1 MAVEVVMPKMGMAM
15 KEGTVSLWNKQ
26 VGDVVTKGEVIA
38 SISSEKIEADLEAP
52 ADGVLLKIAVA
63 EWQGVPPGTVIGYI
77 GHPNEQVAKE
87 VTAAAA
93 VEAAAPAKQQGEG
106 TASAVAIAPAAIA
119 TPAANAA
126 KAGDVKIS
134 PVARKLAEAAG
145 ISFESLVGTGP
156 QGRITKEDVEKAI
169 AERTAA
175 EQVPAAASQPVTA
188 VAGCPSVTPAAD
200 RQPMAA
206 EEDVDVIPVTG
217 MRKVIA
223 TRMLDSL
230 RESAQLTLTI
240 RVDVTDLTALQKQ
253 MNEVTQ
259 KEHGLK
265 LTMTDW
271 IAKAT
276 VLALQKHRQ
285 VNSAYIGDR
294 IHRYGHVH
302 LGIAVALEK
311 GLVVPVVRHAES
323 RSLLDLS
330 RQIKALA
337 AQAREGTLPMEEM
350 QGSTFSITN
359 LGAYGIEFFT
369 PVLNPP
375 EAGIL
380 GVGAV
385 QDTPV
390 FVGEE
395 VQRRSMLPLSLTF
408 DHRVLDGAPAAEF
421 LHTLKQYLEEPYRM
435 LLYHQQA

>member
-1 MAVEVVMPKMGMAM
+1 MAVEVLMPKMGMAM
-15 KEGTVSLWNKQ
+15 KEGTVSHWNKQ
-26 VGDVVTKGEVIA
+26 VGDLVSKGEVIA

-52 ADGVLLKIAVA
+52 ADGVLLKIAVS
-63 EWQGVPPGTVIGYI
+63 EWEGVPPGTVIGYI
-77 GHPNEQVAKE
+77 GHPSEQIVE
-87 VTAAAA
+87 ETAATATL
-93 VEAAAPAKQQGEG
+93 EAAAPEAREEL
-106 TASAVAIAPAAIA
+106 PAASTAMAPMAA
-119 TPAANAA
+119 TPASS
-126 KAGDVKIS
+126 KEVKIS

-145 ISFESLVGTGP
+145 LPLESLIGTGP
-156 QGRITKEDVEKAI
+156 AGRITKEDVEKAI
-169 AERTAA
+169 ADRETKQTVAPEDDQRA
-175 EQVPAAASQPVTA
+175 A
-188 VAGCPSVTPAAD
+188 VAGKETVE
-200 RQPMAA
+200 QL
-206 EEDVDVIPVTG
+206 PVSG

-223 TRMLDSL
+223 SRMMASL
-230 RESAQLTLTI
+230 RESAQLTITA
-240 RVDVTDLTALQKQ
+240 RADVTDLIAWQQK

-259 KEHGLK
+259 KEHDTK
-265 LTMTDW
+265 LTLTDL

-276 VLALQKHRQ
+276 VLALQKHKQ
-285 VNSAYIGDR
+285 VNSAYLDER

-302 LGIAVALEK
+302 LGIAVALEQ

-323 RSLLDLS
+323 VSLPDLS
-330 RQIKALA
+330 RRIKALA
-337 AQAREGTLPMEEM
+337 AQAREGTLGMEEM

-395 VQRRSMLPLSLTF
+395 VRRRSLLPLSLTF

-421 LHTLKQYLEEPYRM
+421 LHTLRKYLEEPYRM
-435 LLYHQQA
+435 LL